1 MSKGMTEAA
10 EREALRE
17 EVRSA
22 REDIYR
28 ARLITAAEQVFAEVG
43 FEGARMKDIANSAGL
58 AMGTVYGV
66 FASKDDVFAAIHDER
81 AGALFERVASLIE
94 AEMNPLDTI
103 LAGVAETVR
112 FFCAHPDYLR
122 MHLHAGVGWST
133 DAQPT
138 ARQSEAWQEGVA
150 MLSEVFAEG
159 KRQGLLAPGDPTD
172 DARIALAMHQV
183 LLGSYLSASP
193 QPSVDSVVADLQER
207 VRRAFAV

>member
-1 MSKGMTEAA
+1 MTEAV

-28 ARLITAAEQVFAEVG
+28 ARLIAAAERVFAEVG
-43 FEGARMKDIANSAGL
+43 FDGARMKDIATGAGL

-66 FASKDDVFAAIHDER
+66 FGSKDEVFQAIHDER
-81 AGALFERVASLIE
+81 AGALFERVATLIE
-94 AEMNPLDTI
+94 AEMSPLDTI

-122 MHLHAGVGWST
+122 MHLHAGVGWSS

-138 ARQSEAWQEGVA
+138 ARQSETWQQGVA

-159 KRQGLLAPGDPTD
+159 KRLGQLAPGDPVS
-172 DARIALAMHQV
+172 DARIAMAMHQV

-193 QPSVDSVVADLQER
+193 QPSVESVVEDLQRR
-207 VRRAFAV
+207 VRRAFAL